1 MTDKLQKDWKKE
13 PKLDELKKDFN
24 LVKNNHD
31 AEVAKITKARN
42 LKNIEGGAK
51 LAKIAGRSNVQP
63 KLIRKN
69 NEWQYSSLANPF
81 LSTEDVFN
89 VYPVSSEDEYASEQN
104 GLLLNYQFN
113 NRLRKVKFIN
123 DLVHDC
129 VDNGVVFARVGW
141 KTTTTQVVENVP
153 VFSYRNALEY
163 DLQYLDGLAKLHN
176 EQPNEFLAYASEEDK
191 ESLQATLRSGTP
203 LIAVLERY
211 EETPKEVLLHNH
223 PEVTVVEYRNLY
235 IGPCYNGD
243 ITTAEFVIYSYETS
257 IADLRKD
264 GKYTNLD
271 NIENKSESILADTNH
286 TPSTFHEDGSNF
298 SQEDERQRIVAY
310 EYWGNY
316 DINDDGIPVAIT
328 ATWVGSTLVHLDRNP
343 FPDQLHPF
351 VSACSNHVTN
361 SVYGEADALVLEDNQ
376 AIVGAVTRGMIDL
389 MGRSANAQTGIRAD
403 ALDPVNLRKFNNGEN
418 YMYRPNV
425 ADPRSIMV
433 THTYP
438 EIPAAAFNMIQY
450 QQNEAESMSGVKAFN
465 SSLSGNSLGDTAT
478 AVRGVLDATAKRES
492 NIQQRLAE
500 CLITIGKKII
510 AMNGEFLSESEVV
523 RVTGSKFVTIRRD
536 DLAGNFDLR
545 LSISTAEADNAKA
558 EELAFMLQTTG
569 NTLDFSITQH
579 ILVEIC
585 KLRKMPALAAKIG
598 SYTPEPDPMAVR
610 KAQLE
615 NLLLEAKI
623 MEAQA
628 NAGVKASEA
637 DLNRQKAISEQAK
650 ALNTQADTDLKK
662 LDYVEQ
668 ESGTKHARELA
679 TVGEQAKSNAKYRL
693 MTDAVKQQL
702 LTSNPP
708 RNGEGNGA

>member
-1 MTDKLQKDWKKE
+1 MAKLQKDWKKE
-13 PKLDELKKDFN
+13 PELAELKKDFD
-24 LVKNNHD
+24 LVKSNHD
-31 AEVAKITKARN
+31 TEVAKITKARN

-51 LAKIAGRSNVQP
+51 LAKVAGRSNVQP

-69 NEWQYSSLANPF
+69 NEWQYASLANPF

-89 VYPVSSEDEYASEQN
+89 VYPVSAEDVYAAEQN
-104 GLLLNYQFN
+104 GMLLNYQFN
-113 NRLRKVKFIN
+113 NKLRKVKFIN

-141 KTTTTQVVENVP
+141 KTVTSQIVENTP
-153 VFSYRNALEY
+153 VFSYTVAQDYDMPYLE
-163 DLQYLDGLAKLHN
+163 GLAKLQN
-176 EQPNEFLAYASEEDK
+176 EQPNEFMAYATEEDK
-191 ESLQATLRSGTP
+191 ESLNSTLRNNAPT
-203 LIAVLERY
+203 IAKLERY
-211 EETPKEVLLHNH
+211 DETPKEVLVHNH
-223 PEVTVVEYRNLY
+223 PEVTVVDYRNLY
-235 IGPCYNGD
+235 VGPCYNGD

-264 GKYTNLD
+264 GKFTNLD
-271 NIENKSESILADTNH
+271 SIENKSENILADNDH
-286 TPSTFHEDGSNF
+286 TPSKFYEDGSNF
-298 SQEDERQRIVAY
+298 ALKDDRQRIVAY

-316 DINDDGIPVAIT
+316 DINDDGIFVAIT

-351 VSACSNHVTN
+351 VAACSNHITN
-361 SVYGEADALVLEDNQ
+361 SVYGEADAHVLEDNQ
-376 AIVGAVTRGMIDL
+376 AIVGAVVRGMIDL
-389 MGRSANAQTGIRAD
+389 MGRSANAQTGVRAD

-425 ADPRSIMV
+425 ADPRSMMV

-492 NIQQRLAE
+492 NIQMRIAE
-500 CLITIGKKII
+500 CIIAIGKKII
-510 AMNGEFLSESEVV
+510 AMNGEFLSETEVI
-523 RVTGSKFVTIRRD
+523 RVTGSKFVTVRRD

-585 KLRKMPALAAKIG
+585 KLRKMPSLAQKIEQ
-598 SYTPEPDPMAVR
+598 YMPQPDPMAQR

-628 NAGVKASEA
+628 NAGVKASET
-637 DLNRQKAISEQAK
+637 DLNRQRAITEQAQ
-650 ALNTQADTDLKK
+650 ALNMQADTDLKK

-668 ESGTKHARELA
+668 ESGTKHARDLA
-679 TVGEQAKSNAKYRL
+679 TVGEQAKSNAKFKL
-693 MTDAVKQQL
+693 MTEAYKRSLD
-702 LTSNPP
+702 SNPTH
-708 RNGEGNGA
+708 NGEGNGV

>member
-1 MTDKLQKDWKKE
+1 MAKLQKDWKKE
-13 PKLDELKKDFN
+13 PELAELKKDFD
-24 LVKNNHD
+24 LVKSNHD
-31 AEVAKITKARN
+31 TEVAKITKARN

-51 LAKIAGRSNVQP
+51 LAKVAGRSNVQP

-69 NEWQYSSLANPF
+69 NEWQYASLANPF

-89 VYPVSSEDEYASEQN
+89 AYPVSAEDVYAAEQN

-113 NRLRKVKFIN
+113 NKLRKVKFIN

-141 KTTTTQVVENVP
+141 KTVTSQIVENTP
-153 VFSYRNALEY
+153 VFSYSVAQDYDMPYLE
-163 DLQYLDGLAKLHN
+163 GLAKLQN
-176 EQPNEFLAYASEEDK
+176 EQPNEFLAYATEEDK
-191 ESLQATLRSGTP
+191 ESLNSTLRNNAPT
-203 LIAVLERY
+203 IAKLERY
-211 EETPKEVLLHNH
+211 DETPKEVLVHNH
-223 PEVTVVEYRNLY
+223 PEVTVVDYRNLY
-235 IGPCYNGD
+235 VGPCYNGD

-264 GKYTNLD
+264 GKFTNLD
-271 NIENKSESILADTNH
+271 SIENKSENILADNDH
-286 TPSTFHEDGSNF
+286 TPSKFYEDGSNF
-298 SQEDERQRIVAY
+298 ALKDDRQRIVAY

-316 DINDDGIPVAIT
+316 DINDDGIFVAIT

-351 VSACSNHVTN
+351 VAACSNHITN
-361 SVYGEADALVLEDNQ
+361 SVYGEADAHVLEDNQ

-389 MGRSANAQTGIRAD
+389 MGRSANAQTGVRSD

-425 ADPRSIMV
+425 ADPRSMMV

-438 EIPAAAFNMIQY
+438 EIPTAAFNMIQY

-492 NIQQRLAE
+492 NIQMRIAE
-500 CLITIGKKII
+500 CIIAIGKKII
-510 AMNGEFLSESEVV
+510 AMNGEFLSETEVI
-523 RVTGSKFVTIRRD
+523 RVTGSKFVTVRRD

-585 KLRKMPALAAKIG
+585 KLRKMPSLAQKIEQ
-598 SYTPEPDPMAVR
+598 YMPQPDPMAQR

-628 NAGVKASEA
+628 NAGVKASET
-637 DLNRQKAISEQAK
+637 DLNRQRAITEQAQ
-650 ALNTQADTDLKK
+650 ALNMQADTDLKK

-668 ESGTKHARELA
+668 ESGTKHARDLA
-679 TVGEQAKSNAKYRL
+679 TVGEQAKSNAKFKL
-693 MTDAVKQQL
+693 MTEAYKRSLD
-702 LTSNPP
+702 SNPTH
-708 RNGEGNGA
+708 NGEGNGV

>member
-1 MTDKLQKDWKKE
+1 MAKLQKDWKKE
-13 PKLDELKKDFN
+13 PELAELKKDFD
-24 LVKNNHD
+24 LVKSNHD
-31 AEVAKITKARN
+31 TEVAKITKARN

-69 NEWQYSSLANPF
+69 NEWQYASLANPF

-89 VYPVSSEDEYASEQN
+89 AYPVSAEDVYAAEQN

-113 NRLRKVKFIN
+113 NKLRKVKFIN

-141 KTTTTQVVENVP
+141 KTVTSQIVENTP
-153 VFSYRNALEY
+153 VFSYTVAQDFDMPYLE
-163 DLQYLDGLAKLHN
+163 GLAKLQN
-176 EQPNEFLAYASEEDK
+176 EQPNEFMAYATEEDK
-191 ESLQATLRSGTP
+191 ESLNSTLRNNAPT
-203 LIAVLERY
+203 IAKLERY
-211 EETPKEVLLHNH
+211 DETPKEILVHNH
-223 PEVTVVEYRNLY
+223 PEVTVVDYRNLY
-235 IGPCYNGD
+235 VGPCYNGD

-264 GKYTNLD
+264 GKFTNLD
-271 NIENKSESILADTNH
+271 SIENKSENILADNDH
-286 TPSTFHEDGSNF
+286 TPSKFYEDGSNF
-298 SQEDERQRIVAY
+298 ALKDDRQRIVAY

-316 DINDDGIPVAIT
+316 DINDDGIFVAIT

-351 VSACSNHVTN
+351 VAACSNHITN
-361 SVYGEADALVLEDNQ
+361 SVYGEADAHVLEDNQ

-425 ADPRSIMV
+425 ADPRSMMV

-492 NIQQRLAE
+492 NIQMRIAE
-500 CLITIGKKII
+500 CIIAIGKKII
-510 AMNGEFLSESEVV
+510 AMNGEFLSETEVI
-523 RVTGSKFVTIRRD
+523 RVTGSKFVTVRRD

-585 KLRKMPALAAKIG
+585 KLRKMPSLAQKIEQ
-598 SYTPEPDPMAVR
+598 YMPQPDPMAQR

-628 NAGVKASEA
+628 NAGVKASET
-637 DLNRQKAISEQAK
+637 DLNRQRAITEQAQ
-650 ALNTQADTDLKK
+650 ALNMQADTDLKK

-668 ESGTKHARELA
+668 ESGTKHARDLA
-679 TVGEQAKSNAKYRL
+679 TVGEQAKSNAKFKL
-693 MTDAVKQQL
+693 MTEAYKRSLD
-702 LTSNPP
+702 SNPTH
-708 RNGEGNGA
+708 NGEGNGV

>member
-1 MTDKLQKDWKKE
+1 MAKLQKDWKKE
-13 PKLDELKKDFN
+13 PELAELKKDFD
-24 LVKNNHD
+24 LVKSNHD
-31 AEVAKITKARN
+31 TEVAKITKARN

-51 LAKIAGRSNVQP
+51 LAKVAGRSNVQP

-69 NEWQYSSLANPF
+69 NEWQYASLANPF

-89 VYPVSSEDEYASEQN
+89 VYPVSAEDVYAAEQN

-113 NRLRKVKFIN
+113 NKLRKVKFIN

-141 KTTTTQVVENVP
+141 KTVTSQIVENTP
-153 VFSYRNALEY
+153 VFSYSVAQDYDMPYLE
-163 DLQYLDGLAKLHN
+163 GLAKLQN
-176 EQPNEFLAYASEEDK
+176 EQPNEFMAYATEEDK
-191 ESLQATLRSGTP
+191 ESLNSTLRNNAPT
-203 LIAVLERY
+203 IAKLERY
-211 EETPKEVLLHNH
+211 DETPKEVLVHNH
-223 PEVTVVEYRNLY
+223 PEVTVVDYRNLY
-235 IGPCYNGD
+235 VGPCYNGD

-264 GKYTNLD
+264 GKFTNLD
-271 NIENKSESILADTNH
+271 SIENKSENILADNDH
-286 TPSTFHEDGSNF
+286 TPSKFYEDGSNF
-298 SQEDERQRIVAY
+298 ALKDDRQRIVAY

-316 DINDDGIPVAIT
+316 DINDDGIFVAIT

-351 VSACSNHVTN
+351 VAACSNHITN
-361 SVYGEADALVLEDNQ
+361 SVYGEADAHVLEDNQ

-389 MGRSANAQTGIRAD
+389 MGRSANAQTGVRAD

-425 ADPRSIMV
+425 ADPRSMMV

-492 NIQQRLAE
+492 NIQMRIAE
-500 CLITIGKKII
+500 CIIAIGKKII
-510 AMNGEFLSESEVV
+510 AMNGEFLSETEVI
-523 RVTGSKFVTIRRD
+523 RVTGSKFVTVRRD

-585 KLRKMPALAAKIG
+585 KLRKMPSLAQKIEQ
-598 SYTPEPDPMAVR
+598 YMPQPDPMAQR

-628 NAGVKASEA
+628 NAGVKASET
-637 DLNRQKAISEQAK
+637 DLNRQRAITEQAQ
-650 ALNTQADTDLKK
+650 ALNMQADTDLKK

-668 ESGTKHARELA
+668 ESGTKHARDLA
-679 TVGEQAKSNAKYRL
+679 TVGEQAKSNAKFKL
-693 MTDAVKQQL
+693 MTEAYKRTLD
-702 LTSNPP
+702 SNPTH
-708 RNGEGNGA
+708 NGEGNGV

>member
-1 MTDKLQKDWKKE
+1 MAKLQKDWKKE
-13 PKLDELKKDFN
+13 PELAELKKDFD
-24 LVKNNHD
+24 LVKSNHD
-31 AEVAKITKARN
+31 TEVAKITKARN

-51 LAKIAGRSNVQP
+51 LAKVAGRSNVQP

-69 NEWQYSSLANPF
+69 NEWQYASLANPF

-89 VYPVSSEDEYASEQN
+89 AYPVSAEDVYAAEQN

-113 NRLRKVKFIN
+113 NKLRKVKFIN

-141 KTTTTQVVENVP
+141 KTVTSQIVENTP
-153 VFSYRNALEY
+153 VFSYTVAQDFDMPYLE
-163 DLQYLDGLAKLHN
+163 GLAKLQN
-176 EQPNEFLAYASEEDK
+176 EQPNEFMAYATEEDK
-191 ESLQATLRSGTP
+191 ESLNSTLRNNAPT
-203 LIAVLERY
+203 IAKLERY
-211 EETPKEVLLHNH
+211 YETPKEVLVHNH
-223 PEVTVVEYRNLY
+223 PEVTVVDYRNLY
-235 IGPCYNGD
+235 VGPCYNGD

-264 GKYTNLD
+264 GKFTNLD
-271 NIENKSESILADTNH
+271 SIENKSENILADNDH
-286 TPSTFHEDGSNF
+286 TPSKFYEDGSNF
-298 SQEDERQRIVAY
+298 ALKDDRQRIVAY

-316 DINDDGIPVAIT
+316 DINDDGIFVAIT

-351 VSACSNHVTN
+351 VAACSNHITN
-361 SVYGEADALVLEDNQ
+361 SVYGEADAHVLEDNQ
-376 AIVGAVTRGMIDL
+376 AIVGAVVRGMIDL
-389 MGRSANAQTGIRAD
+389 MGRSANAQTGVRAD

-425 ADPRSIMV
+425 ADPRSMMV

-465 SSLSGNSLGDTAT
+465 SSLSGYSLGDTAT

-492 NIQQRLAE
+492 NIQMRIAE
-500 CLITIGKKII
+500 CIIAIGKKII
-510 AMNGEFLSESEVV
+510 AMNGEFLSETEVI
-523 RVTGSKFVTIRRD
+523 RVTGSKFVTVRRD

-585 KLRKMPALAAKIG
+585 KLRKMPSLAQKIEQ
-598 SYTPEPDPMAVR
+598 YMPQPDPMAQR

-628 NAGVKASEA
+628 NAGVKASET
-637 DLNRQKAISEQAK
+637 DLNRQRAITEQAQ
-650 ALNTQADTDLKK
+650 ALNMQADTDLKK

-668 ESGTKHARELA
+668 ESGTKHARDLA
-679 TVGEQAKSNAKYRL
+679 IVGEQAKSNAKFKL
-693 MTDAVKQQL
+693 MTEAYKRSLD
-702 LTSNPP
+702 SNPTH
-708 RNGEGNGA
+708 NGEGNGV

>member
-1 MTDKLQKDWKKE
+1 MAKLQKDWKKE
-13 PKLDELKKDFN
+13 PELAELKKDFD
-24 LVKNNHD
+24 LVKSNHD
-31 AEVAKITKARN
+31 TEVAKITKARN

-51 LAKIAGRSNVQP
+51 LAKVAGRSNVQP

-69 NEWQYSSLANPF
+69 NEWQYASLANPF

-89 VYPVSSEDEYASEQN
+89 AYPVSAEDVYAAEQN

-113 NRLRKVKFIN
+113 NKLRKVKFIN

-141 KTTTTQVVENVP
+141 KTVTSQVVENTP
-153 VFSYRNALEY
+153 VFSYTVAQDYDMPYLE
-163 DLQYLDGLAKLHN
+163 GLAKLQN
-176 EQPNEFLAYASEEDK
+176 EQPNEFMAYATEEDK
-191 ESLQATLRSGTP
+191 ESLNSTLRNNAPT
-203 LIAVLERY
+203 IAKLERY
-211 EETPKEVLLHNH
+211 DETPKEMLVHNH
-223 PEVTVVEYRNLY
+223 PEVTVVDYRNLY
-235 IGPCYNGD
+235 VGPCYNGD

-264 GKYTNLD
+264 GKFTNLD
-271 NIENKSESILADTNH
+271 SIENKSENILADNDH
-286 TPSTFHEDGSNF
+286 TPSKFYEDGSNF
-298 SQEDERQRIVAY
+298 ALKDDRQRIVAY

-316 DINDDGIPVAIT
+316 DINDDGIFVAIT
-328 ATWVGSTLVHLDRNP
+328 ATWVGSTLIHLDRNP

-351 VSACSNHVTN
+351 VAACSNHITN
-361 SVYGEADALVLEDNQ
+361 SVYGEADAHVLEDNQ

-389 MGRSANAQTGIRAD
+389 MGRSANAQTGVRSD

-425 ADPRSIMV
+425 ADPRSMMV

-492 NIQQRLAE
+492 NIQMRIAE
-500 CLITIGKKII
+500 CIIAIGKKII
-510 AMNGEFLSESEVV
+510 AMNGEFLSETEVI
-523 RVTGSKFVTIRRD
+523 RVTGSKFVTVRRD

-585 KLRKMPALAAKIG
+585 KLRKMPSLAQKIEQ
-598 SYTPEPDPMAVR
+598 YMPQPDPMAQR

-628 NAGVKASEA
+628 NAGVKASET
-637 DLNRQKAISEQAK
+637 DLNRQRAITEQAQ
-650 ALNTQADTDLKK
+650 ALNMQADTDLKK

-668 ESGTKHARELA
+668 ESGTKHARDLA
-679 TVGEQAKSNAKYRL
+679 TVGEQAKSNAKFKL
-693 MTDAVKQQL
+693 MTEAYKRSLD
-702 LTSNPP
+702 SNPTH
-708 RNGEGNGA
+708 NGEGNGV

>member
-1 MTDKLQKDWKKE
+1 MAKLQKDWKKE
-13 PKLDELKKDFN
+13 PELAELKKDFD
-24 LVKNNHD
+24 LVKSNHD
-31 AEVAKITKARN
+31 TEVAKITKARN

-51 LAKIAGRSNVQP
+51 LAKVAGRSNVQP

-69 NEWQYSSLANPF
+69 NEWQYASLANPF

-89 VYPVSSEDEYASEQN
+89 AYPVSAEDVYAAEQN

-113 NRLRKVKFIN
+113 NKLRKVKFIN

-141 KTTTTQVVENVP
+141 KTVTSQIVENTP
-153 VFSYRNALEY
+153 VFSYTVAQDYDMPYLE
-163 DLQYLDGLAKLHN
+163 GLAKLQN
-176 EQPNEFLAYASEEDK
+176 EQPNEFMAYATEEDK
-191 ESLQATLRSGTP
+191 ESLNSTLRNNAPT
-203 LIAVLERY
+203 IAKLERY
-211 EETPKEVLLHNH
+211 DETPKEVLVHNH
-223 PEVTVVEYRNLY
+223 PEVTVVDYRNLY
-235 IGPCYNGD
+235 VGPCYNGD

-264 GKYTNLD
+264 GKFTNLD
-271 NIENKSESILADTNH
+271 SIENKSENILADNDH
-286 TPSTFHEDGSNF
+286 TPSKFYEDGSNF
-298 SQEDERQRIVAY
+298 ALKDDRQRIVAY

-316 DINDDGIPVAIT
+316 DINDDGIFVAIT

-351 VSACSNHVTN
+351 VAACSNHITN
-361 SVYGEADALVLEDNQ
+361 SVYGEADAHVLEDNQ

-389 MGRSANAQTGIRAD
+389 MGRSANAQTGVRAD

-425 ADPRSIMV
+425 ADPRSMMV

-492 NIQQRLAE
+492 NIQMRIAE
-500 CLITIGKKII
+500 CIIAIGKKII
-510 AMNGEFLSESEVV
+510 AMNGEFLSETEVI
-523 RVTGSKFVTIRRD
+523 RVTGSKFVTVRRD

-585 KLRKMPALAAKIG
+585 KLRKMPSLAQKIEQ
-598 SYTPEPDPMAVR
+598 YMPQPDPMAQR

-628 NAGVKASEA
+628 NAGVKASET
-637 DLNRQKAISEQAK
+637 DLNRQRAITEQAQ
-650 ALNTQADTDLKK
+650 ALNMQADTDLKK

-668 ESGTKHARELA
+668 ESGTKHARDLA
-679 TVGEQAKSNAKYRL
+679 TVGEQAKSNAKFKL
-693 MTDAVKQQL
+693 MTEAYKRSLD
-702 LTSNPP
+702 SNPTH
-708 RNGEGNGA
+708 NGEGNGV

>member
-1 MTDKLQKDWKKE
+1 MAKLQKDWKKE
-13 PKLDELKKDFN
+13 PELTELKKDFD
-24 LVKNNHD
+24 LVKSNHD
-31 AEVAKITKARN
+31 TEVAKITKARN

-69 NEWQYSSLANPF
+69 NEWQYASLANPF

-89 VYPVSSEDEYASEQN
+89 AYPVSAEDVYAAEQN

-113 NRLRKVKFIN
+113 NKLRKVKFIN

-141 KTTTTQVVENVP
+141 KTVTSQIVENTP
-153 VFSYRNALEY
+153 VFSYTVAQDYDMPYLE
-163 DLQYLDGLAKLHN
+163 GLAKLQN
-176 EQPNEFLAYASEEDK
+176 EQPNEFMAYATEEDK
-191 ESLQATLRSGTP
+191 ESLNSTLRNNAPT
-203 LIAVLERY
+203 IAKLERY
-211 EETPKEVLLHNH
+211 DETPKEVLVHNH
-223 PEVTVVEYRNLY
+223 PEVTVVDYRNLY
-235 IGPCYNGD
+235 VGPCYNGD

-264 GKYTNLD
+264 GKFTNLD
-271 NIENKSESILADTNH
+271 SIENKSENILADNDH
-286 TPSTFHEDGSNF
+286 TPSKFYEDGSNF
-298 SQEDERQRIVAY
+298 ALKDDRQRIVAY

-316 DINDDGIPVAIT
+316 DINDDGIFVAIT

-351 VSACSNHVTN
+351 VAACSNHITN
-361 SVYGEADALVLEDNQ
+361 SVYGEADAHVLEDNQ

-389 MGRSANAQTGIRAD
+389 MGRSANAQTGVRAD

-425 ADPRSIMV
+425 ADPRSMMV

-478 AVRGVLDATAKRES
+478 AVRSVLDATAKRES
-492 NIQQRLAE
+492 NIQMRIAE
-500 CLITIGKKII
+500 CIIAIGKKII
-510 AMNGEFLSESEVV
+510 AMNGEFLSETEVI
-523 RVTGSKFVTIRRD
+523 RVTGSKFVTVRRD

-585 KLRKMPALAAKIG
+585 KLRKMPSLAQKIEQ
-598 SYTPEPDPMAVR
+598 YMPQPDPMAQR

-628 NAGVKASEA
+628 NAGVKASET
-637 DLNRQKAISEQAK
+637 DLNRQRAITEQAQ
-650 ALNTQADTDLKK
+650 ALNMQADTDLKK

-668 ESGTKHARELA
+668 ESGTKHARDLA
-679 TVGEQAKSNAKYRL
+679 TVGEQAKSNAKFKL
-693 MTDAVKQQL
+693 MTEAYKRSLD
-702 LTSNPP
+702 SNPTH
-708 RNGEGNGA
+708 NGEGNGV

>member
-1 MTDKLQKDWKKE
+1 MAKLQKDWKKE
-13 PKLDELKKDFN
+13 PELAELKKDFD
-24 LVKNNHD
+24 LVKSNHD
-31 AEVAKITKARN
+31 TEVAKITKARN

-69 NEWQYSSLANPF
+69 NEWQYASLANPF

-89 VYPVSSEDEYASEQN
+89 AYPVSAEDVYAAEQN

-113 NRLRKVKFIN
+113 NKLRKVKFIN

-141 KTTTTQVVENVP
+141 KTVTSQIVENTP
-153 VFSYRNALEY
+153 VFSYTVAQDYDMPYLE
-163 DLQYLDGLAKLHN
+163 GLAKLQN
-176 EQPNEFLAYASEEDK
+176 EQPNEFMAYATEEDK
-191 ESLQATLRSGTP
+191 ESLNSTLRNNAPT
-203 LIAVLERY
+203 IAKLERY
-211 EETPKEVLLHNH
+211 DETPKEVLVHNH
-223 PEVTVVEYRNLY
+223 PEVTVVDYRNLY
-235 IGPCYNGD
+235 VGPCYNGD

-264 GKYTNLD
+264 GKFTNLD
-271 NIENKSESILADTNH
+271 SIENKSENILADNDH
-286 TPSTFHEDGSNF
+286 TPSKFYEDGSNF
-298 SQEDERQRIVAY
+298 ALKDDRQRIVAY

-316 DINDDGIPVAIT
+316 DINDDGIFVAIT

-351 VSACSNHVTN
+351 VAACSNHITN
-361 SVYGEADALVLEDNQ
+361 SVYGEADAHVLEDNQ

-389 MGRSANAQTGIRAD
+389 MGRSANAQTGVRSD

-425 ADPRSIMV
+425 ADPRSMMV

-492 NIQQRLAE
+492 NIQMRIAE
-500 CLITIGKKII
+500 CIIAIGKKII
-510 AMNGEFLSESEVV
+510 AMNGEFLSETEVI
-523 RVTGSKFVTIRRD
+523 RVTGSKFVTVRRD

-585 KLRKMPALAAKIG
+585 KLRKMPSLAQKIEQ
-598 SYTPEPDPMAVR
+598 YMPQPDPMAQR

-628 NAGVKASEA
+628 NAGVKASET
-637 DLNRQKAISEQAK
+637 DLNRQRAITEQAQ
-650 ALNTQADTDLKK
+650 ALNMQADTDLKK

-668 ESGTKHARELA
+668 ESGTKHARDLA
-679 TVGEQAKSNAKYRL
+679 TVGEQAKSNAKFKL
-693 MTDAVKQQL
+693 MTEAYKRSLD
-702 LTSNPP
+702 SNPTH
-708 RNGEGNGA
+708 NGEGNGV

>member
-1 MTDKLQKDWKKE
+1 MAKLQKDWKKE
-13 PKLDELKKDFN
+13 PELAELKKDFD
-24 LVKNNHD
+24 LVKSNHD
-31 AEVAKITKARN
+31 TEVAKITKARN

-69 NEWQYSSLANPF
+69 NEWQYASLANPF

-89 VYPVSSEDEYASEQN
+89 AYPVSAEDVYAAEQN

-113 NRLRKVKFIN
+113 NKLRKVKFIN

-141 KTTTTQVVENVP
+141 KTVTSQIVENTP
-153 VFSYRNALEY
+153 VFSYTVAQDYDMPYLE
-163 DLQYLDGLAKLHN
+163 GLAKLQN
-176 EQPNEFLAYASEEDK
+176 EQPNEFMAYATEEDK
-191 ESLQATLRSGTP
+191 ESLNSTLRNNAPT
-203 LIAVLERY
+203 IAKLERY
-211 EETPKEVLLHNH
+211 DETPKEVLVHNH
-223 PEVTVVEYRNLY
+223 PEVTVVDYRNLY
-235 IGPCYNGD
+235 VGPCYNGD

-264 GKYTNLD
+264 GKFTNLD
-271 NIENKSESILADTNH
+271 SIENKSENILADNDH
-286 TPSTFHEDGSNF
+286 TPSKFYEDGSNF
-298 SQEDERQRIVAY
+298 ALKDDRQRIVAY

-316 DINDDGIPVAIT
+316 DINDDGIFVAIT

-351 VSACSNHVTN
+351 VAACSNHITN
-361 SVYGEADALVLEDNQ
+361 SVYGEADAHVLEDNQ

-389 MGRSANAQTGIRAD
+389 MGRSANAQTGVRAD

-425 ADPRSIMV
+425 ADPRSMMV

-492 NIQQRLAE
+492 NIQMRIAE
-500 CLITIGKKII
+500 CIIAIGKKII
-510 AMNGEFLSESEVV
+510 AMNGEFLSETEVI
-523 RVTGSKFVTIRRD
+523 RVTGSKFVTVRRD

-585 KLRKMPALAAKIG
+585 KLRKMPSLAQKIEQ
-598 SYTPEPDPMAVR
+598 YMPQPDPMAQR

-628 NAGVKASEA
+628 NAGVKASET
-637 DLNRQKAISEQAK
+637 DLNRQRAITEQAQ
-650 ALNTQADTDLKK
+650 ALNMQADTDLKK

-668 ESGTKHARELA
+668 ESGTKHARDLA
-679 TVGEQAKSNAKYRL
+679 TVGEQAKSNAKFKL
-693 MTDAVKQQL
+693 MTEAYKRTLD
-702 LTSNPP
+702 SNPTH
-708 RNGEGNGA
+708 NGEGNGV

>member
-1 MTDKLQKDWKKE
+1 MAKLQKDWKKE
-13 PKLDELKKDFN
+13 PELTELKKDFD
-24 LVKNNHD
+24 LVKSNHD
-31 AEVAKITKARN
+31 TEVAKITKARN

-51 LAKIAGRSNVQP
+51 LAKVAGRSNVQP

-69 NEWQYSSLANPF
+69 NEWQYASLANPF

-89 VYPVSSEDEYASEQN
+89 AYPVSAEDVYAAEQN

-113 NRLRKVKFIN
+113 NKLRKVKFIN

-141 KTTTTQVVENVP
+141 KTVTSQIVENTP
-153 VFSYRNALEY
+153 VFSYTVAQDYDMPYLE
-163 DLQYLDGLAKLHN
+163 GLAKLQN
-176 EQPNEFLAYASEEDK
+176 EQPNEFMAYATEEDK
-191 ESLQATLRSGTP
+191 ESLNSTLRNNAPT
-203 LIAVLERY
+203 IAKLERY
-211 EETPKEVLLHNH
+211 DETPKEVLVHNH
-223 PEVTVVEYRNLY
+223 PEVTVVDYRNLY
-235 IGPCYNGD
+235 VGPCYNGD

-264 GKYTNLD
+264 GKFTNLD
-271 NIENKSESILADTNH
+271 SIENKSENILADNDH
-286 TPSTFHEDGSNF
+286 TPSKFYEDGSNF
-298 SQEDERQRIVAY
+298 ALKDDRQRIVAY

-316 DINDDGIPVAIT
+316 DINDDGIFVAIT
-328 ATWVGSTLVHLDRNP
+328 ATWVGSTLIHLDRNP

-351 VSACSNHVTN
+351 VAACSNHITN
-361 SVYGEADALVLEDNQ
+361 SVYGEADAHVLEDNQ

-403 ALDPVNLRKFNNGEN
+403 ALDPINLRKFNNGEN

-425 ADPRSIMV
+425 ADPRSMMV

-438 EIPAAAFNMIQY
+438 EIPAAAFNMIQH

-478 AVRGVLDATAKRES
+478 AVRSVLDATAKRES
-492 NIQQRLAE
+492 NIQMRIAE
-500 CLITIGKKII
+500 CIIAIGKKII
-510 AMNGEFLSESEVV
+510 AMNGEFLSETEVI
-523 RVTGSKFVTIRRD
+523 RVTGSKFVTVRRD

-585 KLRKMPALAAKIG
+585 KLRKMPSLAQKIEQ
-598 SYTPEPDPMAVR
+598 YMPQPDPMAQR

-628 NAGVKASEA
+628 NAGVKASET
-637 DLNRQKAISEQAK
+637 DLNRQRAITEQAQ
-650 ALNTQADTDLKK
+650 ALNMQADTDLKK

-668 ESGTKHARELA
+668 ESGTKHARDLA
-679 TVGEQAKSNAKYRL
+679 TVGEQAKSNAKFKL
-693 MTDAVKQQL
+693 MTEAYKRTL
-702 LTSNPP
+702 NSNPTH
-708 RNGEGNGA
+708 NGEGNGV

>member
-1 MTDKLQKDWKKE
+1 MAKLQKDWKKE
-13 PKLDELKKDFN
+13 PELTELKKDFD
-24 LVKNNHD
+24 LVKSNHD
-31 AEVAKITKARN
+31 IEVAKITKARN

-51 LAKIAGRSNVQP
+51 LAKVAGRSNVQP

-89 VYPVSSEDEYASEQN
+89 AYPVSAEDSYAAEQN

-113 NRLRKVKFIN
+113 NKLRKVKFIN

-141 KTTTTQVVENVP
+141 KAVTSQVVEHTP
-153 VFSYRNALEY
+153 VFSYVVAQDYDMPYLE
-163 DLQYLDGLAKLHN
+163 GLAKLQN
-176 EQPNEFLAYASEEDK
+176 EQPNEFLAYATEEDK
-191 ESLQATLRSGTP
+191 ESLEATLRNNAPT
-203 LIAVLERY
+203 IAKLERY
-211 EETPKEVLLHNH
+211 EETPKEILVHNH
-223 PEVTVVEYRNLY
+223 PEVTVVDYRNLY
-235 IGPCYNGD
+235 VGPCYNGD

-257 IADLRKD
+257 VADLRKN
-264 GKYTNLD
+264 GKFVNLD
-271 NIENKSESILADTNH
+271 SIENKSENILTDVDH
-286 TPSTFHEDGSNF
+286 TPSKFYEDGSNF
-298 SQEDERQRIVAY
+298 ALTDERQRVVAY

-316 DINDDGIPVAIT
+316 NINDDGIHVAIT

-351 VSACSNHVTN
+351 VAACSNHITN
-361 SVYGEADALVLEDNQ
+361 SVYGEADAHVLEDNQ

-389 MGRSANAQTGIRAD
+389 MGRSANAQTGVRSD

-418 YMYRPNV
+418 YMYRPNI
-425 ADPRSIMV
+425 ADPRSMMV

-478 AVRGVLDATAKRES
+478 AVRGVLDATAKREA
-492 NIQQRLAE
+492 NIQLRLAE
-500 CLITIGKKII
+500 CIIAIGKKII
-510 AMNGEFLSESEVV
+510 AMNGEFLSETEVI
-523 RVTGSKFVTIRRD
+523 RVTGSKFVTVRRD

-585 KLRKMPALAAKIG
+585 KLRKMPSLAQKIEQ
-598 SYTPEPDPMAVR
+598 YMPQPDPMAQR

-628 NAGVKASEA
+628 NAGVKASET
-637 DLNRQKAISEQAK
+637 DLNRQRAITEQAQ
-650 ALNTQADTDLKK
+650 ALNMQADTDLKK

-668 ESGTKHARELA
+668 ESGTKHARDLA
-679 TVGEQAKSNAKYRL
+679 TVGEQAKSNAKFKL
-693 MTDAVKQQL
+693 MTEAFKQSL
-702 LTSNPP
+702 NSNPT
-708 RNGEGNGA
+708 RNGEGNGV

>member
-1 MTDKLQKDWKKE
+1 MAKLQKDWKRE
-13 PKLDELKKDFN
+13 PELAELKKDFD
-24 LVKNNHD
+24 LVKSNHD
-31 AEVAKITKARN
+31 TEVAKITKARN

-69 NEWQYSSLANPF
+69 NEWQYASLANPF

-89 VYPVSSEDEYASEQN
+89 AYPVSAEDVYAAEQN

-113 NRLRKVKFIN
+113 NKLRKVKFIN

-141 KTTTTQVVENVP
+141 KTVTSQTVENTP
-153 VFSYRNALEY
+153 VFSYTVAQDYDMPYLE
-163 DLQYLDGLAKLHN
+163 GLAKLQN
-176 EQPNEFLAYASEEDK
+176 EQPNEFLAYATEEDK
-191 ESLQATLRSGTP
+191 ESLNSTLRNNAPT
-203 LIAVLERY
+203 IAKLERY
-211 EETPKEVLLHNH
+211 DETPKEVLVHNH
-223 PEVTVVEYRNLY
+223 PEVTVVDYRNLY
-235 IGPCYNGD
+235 VGPCYNGD

-264 GKYTNLD
+264 GKFTNLD
-271 NIENKSESILADTNH
+271 SIENKSENILADNDH
-286 TPSTFHEDGSNF
+286 TPSKFYEDGSNF
-298 SQEDERQRIVAY
+298 ALKDDRQRIVAY

-316 DINDDGIPVAIT
+316 DINDDGIFVAFT

-351 VSACSNHVTN
+351 VAACSNHITN
-361 SVYGEADALVLEDNQ
+361 SVYGEADAHVLEDNQ

-389 MGRSANAQTGIRAD
+389 MGRSANAQTGVRAD
-403 ALDPVNLRKFNNGEN
+403 ALDPINLRKFNNGEN

-425 ADPRSIMV
+425 ADPRSMMV

-492 NIQQRLAE
+492 NIQMRIAE
-500 CLITIGKKII
+500 CIIAIGKKII
-510 AMNGEFLSESEVV
+510 AMNGEFLSETEVI
-523 RVTGSKFVTIRRD
+523 RVTGSKFVTVRRD

-585 KLRKMPALAAKIG
+585 KLRKMPSLAQKIEQ
-598 SYTPEPDPMAVR
+598 YMPQPDPMAQR

-628 NAGVKASEA
+628 NAGVKASET
-637 DLNRQKAISEQAK
+637 DLNRQRAITEQAQ
-650 ALNTQADTDLKK
+650 ALNMQADTDLKK

-668 ESGTKHARELA
+668 ESGTKHARDLA
-679 TVGEQAKSNAKYRL
+679 TVGEQAKSNAKFKL
-693 MTDAVKQQL
+693 MTEAYKRTLD
-702 LTSNPP
+702 SNPTH
-708 RNGEGNGA
+708 NGEGNGV

>member
-1 MTDKLQKDWKKE
+1 MAKLQKDWKKE
-13 PKLDELKKDFN
+13 PELAELKKDFD
-24 LVKNNHD
+24 LVKSNHD
-31 AEVAKITKARN
+31 TEVAKITKARN

-51 LAKIAGRSNVQP
+51 LAKVAGRSNVQP

-69 NEWQYSSLANPF
+69 NEWQYASLANPF

-89 VYPVSSEDEYASEQN
+89 AYPVSAEDVYAAEQN

-113 NRLRKVKFIN
+113 NKLRKVKFIN

-141 KTTTTQVVENVP
+141 KTATSQIVENTP
-153 VFSYRNALEY
+153 VFSYSVAQDYDMPYLE
-163 DLQYLDGLAKLHN
+163 GLAKLQN
-176 EQPNEFLAYASEEDK
+176 EQPNEFLAYATEEDK
-191 ESLQATLRSGTP
+191 ESLNSTLRNNAPT
-203 LIAVLERY
+203 IAKLERY
-211 EETPKEVLLHNH
+211 DETPKEILVHNH
-223 PEVTVVEYRNLY
+223 PEVTVVDYRNLY
-235 IGPCYNGD
+235 VGPCYNGD

-264 GKYTNLD
+264 GKFTNLD
-271 NIENKSESILADTNH
+271 SIENKSENILADNDH
-286 TPSTFHEDGSNF
+286 TPSKFYEDGSNF
-298 SQEDERQRIVAY
+298 ALQDERQRIVAY

-316 DINDDGIPVAIT
+316 DINDDGIFVAIT

-351 VSACSNHVTN
+351 VAACSNHITN
-361 SVYGEADALVLEDNQ
+361 SVYGEADAHVLEDNQ

-389 MGRSANAQTGIRAD
+389 MGRSANAQTGVRSD

-425 ADPRSIMV
+425 ADPRSMMV

-492 NIQQRLAE
+492 NIQMRIAE
-500 CLITIGKKII
+500 CIIAIGKKII
-510 AMNGEFLSESEVV
+510 AMNGEFLSETEVI
-523 RVTGSKFVTIRRD
+523 RVTGSKFVTVRRD

-585 KLRKMPALAAKIG
+585 KLRKMPSLAQKIEQ
-598 SYTPEPDPMAVR
+598 YMPQPDPMAQR

-628 NAGVKASEA
+628 NAGVKASET
-637 DLNRQKAISEQAK
+637 DLNRQRAITEQAQ
-650 ALNTQADTDLKK
+650 ALNMQADTDLKK

-668 ESGTKHARELA
+668 ESGTKHARDLA
-679 TVGEQAKSNAKYRL
+679 TVGEQAKSNAKFKL
-693 MTDAVKQQL
+693 MTEAYKRSLD
-702 LTSNPP
+702 SNPTH
-708 RNGEGNGA
+708 NGEGNGV

>member
-1 MTDKLQKDWKKE
+1 MAKLQKDWKKE
-13 PKLDELKKDFN
+13 PELAELKKDFD
-24 LVKNNHD
+24 LVKSNHD
-31 AEVAKITKARN
+31 IEVAKITKARN

-51 LAKIAGRSNVQP
+51 LAKVAGRSNVQP

-69 NEWQYSSLANPF
+69 NEWQYASLANPF

-89 VYPVSSEDEYASEQN
+89 AYPVSAEDVYAAEQN

-113 NRLRKVKFIN
+113 NKLRKVKFIN

-141 KTTTTQVVENVP
+141 KAVTSQIVEHTP
-153 VFSYRNALEY
+153 VFSYTVAQDYDMPYLE
-163 DLQYLDGLAKLHN
+163 GLAKLQN
-176 EQPNEFLAYASEEDK
+176 EQPNEFLAYATEEDK
-191 ESLQATLRSGTP
+191 ESLNSTLRNNVPT
-203 LIAVLERY
+203 IAKLERY
-211 EETPKEVLLHNH
+211 DETPKEILVHNH
-223 PEVTVVEYRNLY
+223 PEVTVVDYRNLY

-264 GKYTNLD
+264 GKFTNLD
-271 NIENKSESILADTNH
+271 NIENKSENILADNDH
-286 TPSTFHEDGSNF
+286 TPSKFYEDGSNF
-298 SQEDERQRIVAY
+298 ALKDERQRIVAY

-316 DINDDGIPVAIT
+316 DINDDGIFVAIT
-328 ATWVGSTLVHLDRNP
+328 ATWVGSTLIHLDRNP

-351 VSACSNHVTN
+351 VAACSNHITN
-361 SVYGEADALVLEDNQ
+361 SVYGEADAHVLEDNQ

-389 MGRSANAQTGIRAD
+389 MGRSANAQTGVRSD

-425 ADPRSIMV
+425 ADPRSMMV

-492 NIQQRLAE
+492 NIQMRIAE
-500 CLITIGKKII
+500 CIIAIGKKII
-510 AMNGEFLSESEVV
+510 AMNGEFLSETEVI
-523 RVTGSKFVTIRRD
+523 RVTGSKFVTVRRD

-585 KLRKMPALAAKIG
+585 KLRKMPSLAQKIEQ
-598 SYTPEPDPMAVR
+598 YMPQPDPMAQR

-628 NAGVKASEA
+628 NAGVKASET
-637 DLNRQKAISEQAK
+637 DLNRQRAITEQAQ
-650 ALNTQADTDLKK
+650 ALNMQADTDLKK

-679 TVGEQAKSNAKYRL
+679 TVGEQAKSNAKFKL
-693 MTDAVKQQL
+693 MTEAYKRTLD
-702 LTSNPP
+702 SNPTH
-708 RNGEGNGA
+708 NGEGNGA

>member
-1 MTDKLQKDWKKE
+1 MAKLQKDWKKE
-13 PKLDELKKDFN
+13 PELAELKKDFD
-24 LVKNNHD
+24 LVKSNHD
-31 AEVAKITKARN
+31 TEVAKITKARN

-51 LAKIAGRSNVQP
+51 LVKVAGRSNVQP

-69 NEWQYSSLANPF
+69 NEWQYASLANPF

-89 VYPVSSEDEYASEQN
+89 AYPVSAEDVYAAEQN

-113 NRLRKVKFIN
+113 NKLRKVKFIN

-141 KTTTTQVVENVP
+141 KTVTSQIVENTP
-153 VFSYRNALEY
+153 VFSYTVAQDFDMPYLE
-163 DLQYLDGLAKLHN
+163 GLAKLQN
-176 EQPNEFLAYASEEDK
+176 EQPNEFMAYATEEDK
-191 ESLQATLRSGTP
+191 ESLNSTLRNNAPT
-203 LIAVLERY
+203 IAKLERY
-211 EETPKEVLLHNH
+211 DETPKEVLVHNH
-223 PEVTVVEYRNLY
+223 PEVTVVDYRNLY
-235 IGPCYNGD
+235 VGPCYNGD

-264 GKYTNLD
+264 GKFTNLD
-271 NIENKSESILADTNH
+271 SIENKSENILADNDH
-286 TPSTFHEDGSNF
+286 TPSKFYEDGSNF
-298 SQEDERQRIVAY
+298 ALKDDRQRIVAY

-316 DINDDGIPVAIT
+316 DINDDGIFVAIT

-351 VSACSNHVTN
+351 VAACSNHITN
-361 SVYGEADALVLEDNQ
+361 SVYGEADAHVLEDNQ

-389 MGRSANAQTGIRAD
+389 MGRSANAQTGVRSD

-425 ADPRSIMV
+425 ADPRNMMV

-492 NIQQRLAE
+492 NIQMRIAE
-500 CLITIGKKII
+500 CIIAIGKKII
-510 AMNGEFLSESEVV
+510 AMNGEFLSETEVI
-523 RVTGSKFVTIRRD
+523 RVTGSKFVTVRRD

-585 KLRKMPALAAKIG
+585 KLRKMPSLAQKIEQ
-598 SYTPEPDPMAVR
+598 YMPQPDPMAQR

-628 NAGVKASEA
+628 NAGVKASET
-637 DLNRQKAISEQAK
+637 DLNRQRAITEQAQ
-650 ALNTQADTDLKK
+650 ALNMQADTDLKK

-668 ESGTKHARELA
+668 ESGTKHARDLA
-679 TVGEQAKSNAKYRL
+679 TVGEQAKSNAKFKL
-693 MTDAVKQQL
+693 MTEAFKQTL
-702 LTSNPP
+702 NSNPTH
-708 RNGEGNGA
+708 NGEGNGV

>member
-1 MTDKLQKDWKKE
+1 MAKLQKDWKKE
-13 PKLDELKKDFN
+13 PELAELKKDFD
-24 LVKNNHD
+24 LVKSNHD
-31 AEVAKITKARN
+31 TEVAKITKARN

-51 LAKIAGRSNVQP
+51 LAKVAGRSNVQP

-69 NEWQYSSLANPF
+69 NEWQYASLANPF

-89 VYPVSSEDEYASEQN
+89 AYPVSAEDVYAAEQN

-113 NRLRKVKFIN
+113 NKLRKVKFIN

-141 KTTTTQVVENVP
+141 KTVTSQIVENTP
-153 VFSYRNALEY
+153 VFSYTVAQDYDMPYLE
-163 DLQYLDGLAKLHN
+163 GLAKLQN
-176 EQPNEFLAYASEEDK
+176 EQPNEFMAYATEEDK
-191 ESLQATLRSGTP
+191 ESLNSTLRNNAPT
-203 LIAVLERY
+203 IAKLERY
-211 EETPKEVLLHNH
+211 DETPKEVLVHNH
-223 PEVTVVEYRNLY
+223 PEVTVVDYRNLY
-235 IGPCYNGD
+235 VGPCYNGD

-264 GKYTNLD
+264 GKFTNLD
-271 NIENKSESILADTNH
+271 SIENKSENILADNDH
-286 TPSTFHEDGSNF
+286 TPSKFYEDGSNF
-298 SQEDERQRIVAY
+298 ALKDDRQRIVAY

-316 DINDDGIPVAIT
+316 DINDDGIFVAIT

-351 VSACSNHVTN
+351 VAACSNHITN
-361 SVYGEADALVLEDNQ
+361 SVYGEADAHVLEDNQ

-389 MGRSANAQTGIRAD
+389 MGRSANAQTGVRAD

-425 ADPRSIMV
+425 ADPRSMMV

-492 NIQQRLAE
+492 NIQMRIAE
-500 CLITIGKKII
+500 CIIAIGKKII
-510 AMNGEFLSESEVV
+510 AMNGEFLSETEVI
-523 RVTGSKFVTIRRD
+523 RVTGSKFVTVRRD

-585 KLRKMPALAAKIG
+585 KLRKMPSLAQKIEQ
-598 SYTPEPDPMAVR
+598 YMPQPDPMAQR

-628 NAGVKASEA
+628 NAGVKASET
-637 DLNRQKAISEQAK
+637 DLNRQRAITEQAQ
-650 ALNTQADTDLKK
+650 ALNMQADTDLKK

-668 ESGTKHARELA
+668 ESGTKHARDLA
-679 TVGEQAKSNAKYRL
+679 TVGEQAKSNAKFKL
-693 MTDAVKQQL
+693 MTEAYKRTLD
-702 LTSNPP
+702 SNPTH
-708 RNGEGNGA
+708 NGEGNGV

>member
-1 MTDKLQKDWKKE
+1 MAKLQKDWKKE
-13 PKLDELKKDFN
+13 PELAELKKDFD
-24 LVKNNHD
+24 LVKSNHD
-31 AEVAKITKARN
+31 TEVAKITKARN

-69 NEWQYSSLANPF
+69 NEWQYASLANPF

-89 VYPVSSEDEYASEQN
+89 AYPVSAEDVYAAEQN

-113 NRLRKVKFIN
+113 NKLRKVKFIN

-141 KTTTTQVVENVP
+141 KTVTSQVVENTP
-153 VFSYRNALEY
+153 VFSYTVAQDYDMPYLE
-163 DLQYLDGLAKLHN
+163 GLAKLQN
-176 EQPNEFLAYASEEDK
+176 EQPNEFLAYATEEDK
-191 ESLQATLRSGTP
+191 ESLNSTLRNNAPT
-203 LIAVLERY
+203 IAKLERY
-211 EETPKEVLLHNH
+211 DETPKEILVHNH
-223 PEVTVVEYRNLY
+223 PEVTVVDYRNLY
-235 IGPCYNGD
+235 VGPCYNGD

-264 GKYTNLD
+264 GKFTNLD
-271 NIENKSESILADTNH
+271 SIESKSENILADNDH
-286 TPSTFHEDGSNF
+286 TPSKFYEDGSNF
-298 SQEDERQRIVAY
+298 ALKDDRQRIVAY

-316 DINDDGIPVAIT
+316 DINDDGIFVAIT

-351 VSACSNHVTN
+351 VAACSNHITN
-361 SVYGEADALVLEDNQ
+361 SVYGEADAHVLEDNQ

-389 MGRSANAQTGIRAD
+389 MGRSANAQTGVRSD
-403 ALDPVNLRKFNNGEN
+403 ALDPINLRKFNNGEN

-425 ADPRSIMV
+425 ADPRSMMV

-492 NIQQRLAE
+492 NIQMRIAE
-500 CLITIGKKII
+500 CIIAIGKKII
-510 AMNGEFLSESEVV
+510 AMNGEFLSETEVI
-523 RVTGSKFVTIRRD
+523 RVTGSKFVTVRRD

-585 KLRKMPALAAKIG
+585 KLRKMPSLAQKIEQ
-598 SYTPEPDPMAVR
+598 YMPQPDPMAQR

-628 NAGVKASEA
+628 NAGVKASET
-637 DLNRQKAISEQAK
+637 DLNRQRAITEQAQ
-650 ALNTQADTDLKK
+650 ALNMQADTDLKK

-668 ESGTKHARELA
+668 ESGTKHARDLA
-679 TVGEQAKSNAKYRL
+679 TVGEQAKSNAKFKL
-693 MTDAVKQQL
+693 MTEAYKRSLD
-702 LTSNPP
+702 SNPTH
-708 RNGEGNGA
+708 NGEGNGV

>member
-1 MTDKLQKDWKKE
+1 MAKLQKDWKKE
-13 PKLDELKKDFN
+13 PELTELKKDFD
-24 LVKNNHD
+24 LVKSNHD
-31 AEVAKITKARN
+31 TEVAKITKARN

-51 LAKIAGRSNVQP
+51 LAKVAGRSNVQP

-69 NEWQYSSLANPF
+69 NEWQYASLANPF

-89 VYPVSSEDEYASEQN
+89 AYPVSAEDVYAAEQN

-113 NRLRKVKFIN
+113 NKLRKVKFIN

-141 KTTTTQVVENVP
+141 KTVTSQIVENTP
-153 VFSYRNALEY
+153 VFSYTVAQDFDMPYLE
-163 DLQYLDGLAKLHN
+163 GLAKLQN
-176 EQPNEFLAYASEEDK
+176 EQPNEFMAYATEEDK
-191 ESLQATLRSGTP
+191 ESLNSTLRNNAPT
-203 LIAVLERY
+203 IAKLERY
-211 EETPKEVLLHNH
+211 DETPKEILVHNH
-223 PEVTVVEYRNLY
+223 PEVTVVDYRNLY
-235 IGPCYNGD
+235 VGPCYNGD

-264 GKYTNLD
+264 GKFTNLN
-271 NIENKSESILADTNH
+271 NIENKSENILADNDH
-286 TPSTFHEDGSNF
+286 TPSKFYEDGSNF
-298 SQEDERQRIVAY
+298 ALKDDRQRIVAY

-316 DINDDGIPVAIT
+316 DINDDGIFVAIT

-351 VSACSNHVTN
+351 VAACSNHITN
-361 SVYGEADALVLEDNQ
+361 SVYGEADAHVLEDNQ

-389 MGRSANAQTGIRAD
+389 MGRSANAQTGVRAD
-403 ALDPVNLRKFNNGEN
+403 ALDPINLRKFNNGEN

-425 ADPRSIMV
+425 ADPRSMMV

-492 NIQQRLAE
+492 NIQMRIAE
-500 CLITIGKKII
+500 CIIAIGKKII
-510 AMNGEFLSESEVV
+510 AMNGEFLSETEVI
-523 RVTGSKFVTIRRD
+523 RVTGSKFVTVRRD

-585 KLRKMPALAAKIG
+585 KLRKMPSLAQKIEQ
-598 SYTPEPDPMAVR
+598 YMPQPDPMAQR

-628 NAGVKASEA
+628 NAGVKASET
-637 DLNRQKAISEQAK
+637 DLNRQRAITEQAQ
-650 ALNTQADTDLKK
+650 ALNMQADTDLKK
-662 LDYVEQ
+662 LDFVEQ
-668 ESGTKHARELA
+668 ESGTKHARDLA
-679 TVGEQAKSNAKYRL
+679 TVGEQAKSNAKFKL
-693 MTDAVKQQL
+693 MTEAFKQTL
-702 LTSNPP
+702 DSNPTH
-708 RNGEGNGA
+708 NGEGNGV

>member
-1 MTDKLQKDWKKE
+1 MAKLQKDWKKE
-13 PKLDELKKDFN
+13 PELAELKKDFD
-24 LVKNNHD
+24 LVKSNHD
-31 AEVAKITKARN
+31 TEVAKITKARN

-51 LAKIAGRSNVQP
+51 LAKVAGRSNVQP

-69 NEWQYSSLANPF
+69 NEWQYASLANPF

-89 VYPVSSEDEYASEQN
+89 AYPVSAEDVYAAEQN

-113 NRLRKVKFIN
+113 NKLRKVKFIN

-141 KTTTTQVVENVP
+141 KTVTSQIVENTP
-153 VFSYRNALEY
+153 VFSYTVAQDYDMPYLE
-163 DLQYLDGLAKLHN
+163 GLAKLQN
-176 EQPNEFLAYASEEDK
+176 EQPNEFMAYATEEDK
-191 ESLQATLRSGTP
+191 ESLNSTLRNNAPT
-203 LIAVLERY
+203 IAKLERY
-211 EETPKEVLLHNH
+211 DETPKEVLVHNH
-223 PEVTVVEYRNLY
+223 PEVTVVDYRNLY
-235 IGPCYNGD
+235 VGPCYNGD

-264 GKYTNLD
+264 GKFTNLD
-271 NIENKSESILADTNH
+271 SIENKSENILADNDH
-286 TPSTFHEDGSNF
+286 TPSKFYEDGSNF
-298 SQEDERQRIVAY
+298 ALKDDRQRIVAY

-316 DINDDGIPVAIT
+316 DINDDGIFVAIT

-351 VSACSNHVTN
+351 VAACSNHITN
-361 SVYGEADALVLEDNQ
+361 SVYGEADAHVLEDNQ

-389 MGRSANAQTGIRAD
+389 MGRSANAQTGVRAD
-403 ALDPVNLRKFNNGEN
+403 ALDPINLRKFNNGEN

-425 ADPRSIMV
+425 ADPRSMMV

-478 AVRGVLDATAKRES
+478 AVRSVLDATAKRES
-492 NIQQRLAE
+492 NIQMRIAE
-500 CLITIGKKII
+500 CIIAIGKKII
-510 AMNGEFLSESEVV
+510 AMNGEFLSETEVI
-523 RVTGSKFVTIRRD
+523 RVTGSKFVTVRRD

-585 KLRKMPALAAKIG
+585 KLRKMPSLAQKIEQ
-598 SYTPEPDPMAVR
+598 YMPQPDPMAQR

-628 NAGVKASEA
+628 NAGVKASET
-637 DLNRQKAISEQAK
+637 DLNRQRAITEQAQ
-650 ALNTQADTDLKK
+650 ALNMQADTDLKK

-668 ESGTKHARELA
+668 ESGTKHARDLA
-679 TVGEQAKSNAKYRL
+679 TVGEQAKSNAKFKL
-693 MTDAVKQQL
+693 MTEAYKRSLD
-702 LTSNPP
+702 SNPTH
-708 RNGEGNGA
+708 NGEGNGV

>member
-1 MTDKLQKDWKKE
+1 MAKLQKDWKKE
-13 PKLDELKKDFN
+13 PELAELKKDFD
-24 LVKNNHD
+24 LVKSNHD
-31 AEVAKITKARN
+31 TEVAKITKARN

-51 LAKIAGRSNVQP
+51 LAKVAGRSNVQP

-69 NEWQYSSLANPF
+69 NEWQYASLANPF

-89 VYPVSSEDEYASEQN
+89 AYPVSAEDVYAAEQN

-113 NRLRKVKFIN
+113 NKLRKVKFIN

-141 KTTTTQVVENVP
+141 KTVTSQIVENTP
-153 VFSYRNALEY
+153 VFSYTVAQDFDMPYLE
-163 DLQYLDGLAKLHN
+163 GLAKLQN
-176 EQPNEFLAYASEEDK
+176 EQPNEFMAYATEEDK
-191 ESLQATLRSGTP
+191 ESLNSTLRNNAPT
-203 LIAVLERY
+203 IAKLERY
-211 EETPKEVLLHNH
+211 DETPKEMLVHNH
-223 PEVTVVEYRNLY
+223 PEVTVVDYRNLY
-235 IGPCYNGD
+235 VGPCYNGD

-264 GKYTNLD
+264 GKFTNLD
-271 NIENKSESILADTNH
+271 SIENKSENILADNDH
-286 TPSTFHEDGSNF
+286 TPSKFYEDGSNF
-298 SQEDERQRIVAY
+298 ALKDDRQRIVAY

-316 DINDDGIPVAIT
+316 DINDDGIFVAIT
-328 ATWVGSTLVHLDRNP
+328 ATWVGSTLIHLDRNP

-351 VSACSNHVTN
+351 VAACSNHITN
-361 SVYGEADALVLEDNQ
+361 SVYGEADAHVLEDNQ

-389 MGRSANAQTGIRAD
+389 MGRSANAQTGVRSD

-425 ADPRSIMV
+425 ADPRSMMV

-465 SSLSGNSLGDTAT
+465 SSLSGNSLGETAT

-492 NIQQRLAE
+492 NIQMRIAE
-500 CLITIGKKII
+500 CIIAIGKKII
-510 AMNGEFLSESEVV
+510 AMNGEFLSETEVI
-523 RVTGSKFVTIRRD
+523 RVTGSKFVTVRRD

-585 KLRKMPALAAKIG
+585 KLRKMPSLAQKIEQ
-598 SYTPEPDPMAVR
+598 YMPQPDPMAQR

-628 NAGVKASEA
+628 NAGVKASET
-637 DLNRQKAISEQAK
+637 DLNRQRAITEQAQ
-650 ALNTQADTDLKK
+650 ALNMQADTDLKK

-668 ESGTKHARELA
+668 ESGTKHARDLA
-679 TVGEQAKSNAKYRL
+679 TVGEQAKSNAKFKL
-693 MTDAVKQQL
+693 MTEAYKRSLD
-702 LTSNPP
+702 SNPTH
-708 RNGEGNGA
+708 NGEGNGV

>member
-1 MTDKLQKDWKKE
+1 MAKLQKDWKKE
-13 PKLDELKKDFN
+13 PELAELKKDFD
-24 LVKNNHD
+24 LVKSNHD
-31 AEVAKITKARN
+31 TEVAKITKARN

-51 LAKIAGRSNVQP
+51 LAKVAGRSNVQP

-69 NEWQYSSLANPF
+69 NEWQYASLANPF

-89 VYPVSSEDEYASEQN
+89 AYPVSAEDVYAAEQN

-113 NRLRKVKFIN
+113 NKLRKVKFIN

-141 KTTTTQVVENVP
+141 KTVTSQVVENTP
-153 VFSYRNALEY
+153 VFSYTVAQDYDMPYLE
-163 DLQYLDGLAKLHN
+163 GLAKLQN
-176 EQPNEFLAYASEEDK
+176 EQPHEFLAYATEEDK
-191 ESLQATLRSGTP
+191 ESLNSTLRNNAPT
-203 LIAVLERY
+203 IAKLERY
-211 EETPKEVLLHNH
+211 DETPKEILVHNH
-223 PEVTVVEYRNLY
+223 PEVTVVDYRNLY
-235 IGPCYNGD
+235 VGPCYNGD

-264 GKYTNLD
+264 GKFTNLD
-271 NIENKSESILADTNH
+271 SIENKSENILADNDH
-286 TPSTFHEDGSNF
+286 TPSKFYEDGSNF
-298 SQEDERQRIVAY
+298 ALKDDRQRIVAY

-316 DINDDGIPVAIT
+316 DINDDGIFVAIT

-351 VSACSNHVTN
+351 VAACSNHITN
-361 SVYGEADALVLEDNQ
+361 SVYGEADAHVLEDNQ

-389 MGRSANAQTGIRAD
+389 MGRSANAQTGVRSD

-425 ADPRSIMV
+425 ADPRSMMV

-492 NIQQRLAE
+492 NIQMRIAE
-500 CLITIGKKII
+500 CIIAIGKKII
-510 AMNGEFLSESEVV
+510 AMNGEFLSETEVI
-523 RVTGSKFVTIRRD
+523 RVTGSKFVTVRRD

-585 KLRKMPALAAKIG
+585 KLRKMPSLAQKIEQ
-598 SYTPEPDPMAVR
+598 YMPQPDPMAQR

-628 NAGVKASEA
+628 NAGVKASET
-637 DLNRQKAISEQAK
+637 DLNRQRAITEQAQ
-650 ALNTQADTDLKK
+650 ALNMQADTDLKK

-668 ESGTKHARELA
+668 ESGTKHARDLA
-679 TVGEQAKSNAKYRL
+679 TVGEQAKSNAKFKL
-693 MTDAVKQQL
+693 MTEAYKRSLD
-702 LTSNPP
+702 SNPTH
-708 RNGEGNGA
+708 NGEGNGV

>member
-1 MTDKLQKDWKKE
+1 MAKLQKDWKKE
-13 PKLDELKKDFN
+13 PELAELKKDFD
-24 LVKNNHD
+24 LVKSNHD
-31 AEVAKITKARN
+31 TEVAKITKARN

-69 NEWQYSSLANPF
+69 NEWQYASLANPF

-89 VYPVSSEDEYASEQN
+89 AYPVSAEDVYAAEQN

-113 NRLRKVKFIN
+113 NKLRKVKFIN

-141 KTTTTQVVENVP
+141 KTVTSQIVENTP
-153 VFSYRNALEY
+153 VFSYTVAQDFDMPYLE
-163 DLQYLDGLAKLHN
+163 GLAKLQN
-176 EQPNEFLAYASEEDK
+176 EQPNEFMAYATEEDK
-191 ESLQATLRSGTP
+191 ESLNSTLRNNAPT
-203 LIAVLERY
+203 IAKLERY
-211 EETPKEVLLHNH
+211 DETPKEVLVHNH
-223 PEVTVVEYRNLY
+223 PEVTVVDYRNLY
-235 IGPCYNGD
+235 VGPCYNGD

-264 GKYTNLD
+264 GKFTNLD
-271 NIENKSESILADTNH
+271 SIENKSETILADNDH
-286 TPSTFHEDGSNF
+286 TPSKFYEDGSNF
-298 SQEDERQRIVAY
+298 ALKDDRQRIVAY

-316 DINDDGIPVAIT
+316 DINDDGIFVAIT

-351 VSACSNHVTN
+351 VAACSNHITN
-361 SVYGEADALVLEDNQ
+361 SVYGEADAHVLEDNQ

-389 MGRSANAQTGIRAD
+389 MGRSANAQTGVRSD

-425 ADPRSIMV
+425 ADPRSMMV

-492 NIQQRLAE
+492 NIQMRIAE
-500 CLITIGKKII
+500 CIIAIGKKII
-510 AMNGEFLSESEVV
+510 AMNGEFLSETEVI
-523 RVTGSKFVTIRRD
+523 RVTGSKFVTVRRD

-585 KLRKMPALAAKIG
+585 KLRKMPSLAQKIEQ
-598 SYTPEPDPMAVR
+598 YMPQPDPMAQR

-628 NAGVKASEA
+628 NAGVKASET
-637 DLNRQKAISEQAK
+637 DLNRQRAITEQAQ
-650 ALNTQADTDLKK
+650 ALNMQADTDLKK

-668 ESGTKHARELA
+668 ESGTKHARDLA
-679 TVGEQAKSNAKYRL
+679 TVGEQAKSNAKFKL
-693 MTDAVKQQL
+693 MTEAYKRSLD
-702 LTSNPP
+702 SNPTH
-708 RNGEGNGA
+708 NGEGNGV

>member
-1 MTDKLQKDWKKE
+1 MAKLQKDWKNE
-13 PKLDELKKDFN
+13 PELAELKKDFD
-24 LVKNNHD
+24 LVKSNHD
-31 AEVAKITKARN
+31 TEVAKITKARN

-51 LAKIAGRSNVQP
+51 LAKVAGRSNVQP

-69 NEWQYSSLANPF
+69 NEWQYASLANPF

-89 VYPVSSEDEYASEQN
+89 AYPVSAEDVYAAEQN

-113 NRLRKVKFIN
+113 NKLRKVKFIN

-141 KTTTTQVVENVP
+141 KTVTSQIVENTP
-153 VFSYRNALEY
+153 VFSYSVAQDYDMPYLE
-163 DLQYLDGLAKLHN
+163 GLAKLQN
-176 EQPNEFLAYASEEDK
+176 EQPNEFLAYATEEDK
-191 ESLQATLRSGTP
+191 ESLNSTLRNNAPT
-203 LIAVLERY
+203 IAKLERY
-211 EETPKEVLLHNH
+211 DETPKEILVHNH
-223 PEVTVVEYRNLY
+223 PEVTVVDYRNLY
-235 IGPCYNGD
+235 VGPCYNGD

-264 GKYTNLD
+264 GKFTNLD
-271 NIENKSESILADTNH
+271 SIENKSENILADNDH
-286 TPSTFHEDGSNF
+286 TPSKFYEDGSNF
-298 SQEDERQRIVAY
+298 ALKDDRQRIVAY

-316 DINDDGIPVAIT
+316 DINDDGIFVAIT

-351 VSACSNHVTN
+351 VAACSNHITN
-361 SVYGEADALVLEDNQ
+361 SVYGEADAHVLEDNQ

-389 MGRSANAQTGIRAD
+389 MGRSANAQTGVRAD
-403 ALDPVNLRKFNNGEN
+403 ALDPINLRKFNNGEN

-425 ADPRSIMV
+425 ADPRSMMV

-492 NIQQRLAE
+492 NIQMRIAE
-500 CLITIGKKII
+500 CIIAIGKKII
-510 AMNGEFLSESEVV
+510 AMNGEFLSETEVI
-523 RVTGSKFVTIRRD
+523 RVTGSKFVTVRRD

-585 KLRKMPALAAKIG
+585 KLRKMPSLAQKIEQ
-598 SYTPEPDPMAVR
+598 YTPQPDPMAQR

-628 NAGVKASEA
+628 NAGVKASET
-637 DLNRQKAISEQAK
+637 DLNRQRAITEQAQ
-650 ALNTQADTDLKK
+650 ALNMQADTDLKK

-668 ESGTKHARELA
+668 ESGTKHARDLA
-679 TVGEQAKSNAKYRL
+679 TVGEQAKSNAKFKL
-693 MTDAVKQQL
+693 MTEAYKRSLD
-702 LTSNPP
+702 SNPTH
-708 RNGEGNGA
+708 NGEGNGV

>member
-1 MTDKLQKDWKKE
+1 MAKLQKDWKKE
-13 PKLDELKKDFN
+13 PELAELKKDFD
-24 LVKNNHD
+24 LVKSNHD
-31 AEVAKITKARN
+31 TEVAKITKARN

-51 LAKIAGRSNVQP
+51 LAKVAGRSNVQP

-69 NEWQYSSLANPF
+69 NEWQYASLANPF

-89 VYPVSSEDEYASEQN
+89 AYPVSAEDVYAAEQN

-113 NRLRKVKFIN
+113 NKLRKVKFIN

-141 KTTTTQVVENVP
+141 KTATSQIVENTP
-153 VFSYRNALEY
+153 VFSYSVAQDYDMPYLE
-163 DLQYLDGLAKLHN
+163 GLAKLQN
-176 EQPNEFLAYASEEDK
+176 EQPNEFLAYATEEDK
-191 ESLQATLRSGTP
+191 ESLNSTLRNNAPT
-203 LIAVLERY
+203 IAKLERY
-211 EETPKEVLLHNH
+211 DETPKEILVHNH
-223 PEVTVVEYRNLY
+223 PEVTVVDYRNLY
-235 IGPCYNGD
+235 VGPCYNGD

-264 GKYTNLD
+264 GKFTNLD
-271 NIENKSESILADTNH
+271 SIENKSENILADNDH
-286 TPSTFHEDGSNF
+286 TPSKFYEDGSNF
-298 SQEDERQRIVAY
+298 ALKDDRQRIVAY

-316 DINDDGIPVAIT
+316 DINDDGIFVAIT

-351 VSACSNHVTN
+351 VAACSNHITN
-361 SVYGEADALVLEDNQ
+361 SVYGEADAHVLEDNQ

-389 MGRSANAQTGIRAD
+389 MGRSANAQTGVRAD

-425 ADPRSIMV
+425 ADPRSMMV

-492 NIQQRLAE
+492 NIQMRIAE
-500 CLITIGKKII
+500 CIIAIGKKII
-510 AMNGEFLSESEVV
+510 AMNGEFLSETEVI
-523 RVTGSKFVTIRRD
+523 RVTGSKFVTVRRD

-585 KLRKMPALAAKIG
+585 KLRKMPSLAQKIEQ
-598 SYTPEPDPMAVR
+598 YMPQPDPMAQR

-628 NAGVKASEA
+628 NAGVKASET
-637 DLNRQKAISEQAK
+637 DLNRQRAITEQAQ
-650 ALNTQADTDLKK
+650 ALNMQADTDLKK

-668 ESGTKHARELA
+668 ESGTKHARDLA
-679 TVGEQAKSNAKYRL
+679 TVGEQAKSNAKFKL
-693 MTDAVKQQL
+693 MTEAYKRSLD
-702 LTSNPP
+702 SNPTH
-708 RNGEGNGA
+708 NGEGNGV